1 MLRKLKD
8 IASIAT
14 GIYEKSS
21 PSGDTFY
28 LQSKHFDEYG
38 EFRGDAFLN
47 PEIVM
52 DGKLERHLLRDGD
65 VLLTAKG
72 DNNKACLYRNE
83 IGQAVASSTFFVIRL
98 TAQDMLPT
106 FLQWYFNTTYMQ
118 SQFSGLSRGTHI
130 LSISKKMLMDVGVHL
145 PPLKIQQKILDV
157 QTLWEKE
164 RVLTL
169 EILEQKEIFYQNL
182 LINLA
187 KSKSKK

>member
-1 MLRKLKD
+1 MLKKLKD

-28 LQSKHFDEYG
+28 LQAKHFDDLG
-38 EFRGDAFLN
+38 EFRFDALLS
-47 PEIVM
+47 PEINM
-52 DGKLERHLLRDGD
+52 NDKLERHLLAEGD

-72 DNNKACLYRNE
+72 DNNKACLYRNN

-98 TAQDMLPT
+98 TAQDILPR
-106 FLQWYFNTTYMQ
+106 FLQWYFNTSYMQ

-145 PPLKIQQKILDV
+145 PPLKIQQQILDV